1 MFINKFK
8 WTVAPLDNLHSE
20 NIELILTWNNH
31 DTQKEI
37 PKVNTQLEAQ
47 YPHFHNQRSKNPFD
61 ILQINNR
68 IYTLL
73 YLLYISL
80 MYDEERSLISAEEN
94 RQ

>member
-61 ILQINNR
+61 ILQINR